1 MEHGS
6 AQGSSEC
13 DVAPST
19 RRPTILV
26 VDDDPDVLEVTEVL
40 LGRKDYDVLTAAN
53 VEDAISVVS
62 EPGLIDLVLID
73 VVMPGLNGFAV
84 SQRMLEMRPGLKML
98 YMSGY
103 SKQLNH
109 YSPRVPTSLF
119 LAKPFGPNELW
130 SKVDRLVG

>member
-1 MEHGS
+1 VEHGI
-6 AQGSSEC
+6 AQASSGG
-13 DVAPST
+13 DAVTST

-40 LGRKDYDVLTAAN
+40 LGRKDYEVRTAAN
-53 VEDAISVVS
+53 GDEAISMVS
-62 EPGLIDLVLID
+62 EAGLIDLVLID

-84 SQRMLEMRPGLKML
+84 SQRMLEMRPDLKML

-103 SKQLNH
+103 SQQLSH

-130 SKVDRLVG
+130 AKVDRLVG